1 MVWVVE
7 GERMVYDSVIKNVR
21 LLEQSSLL
29 HIGINNG
36 EIVRITKDII
46 HGEIEWE
53 ADGGMALP
61 PFIEMHTHLDTVL
74 TSGKDLKN
82 LSGTLMEGI
91 ELWQVRK
98 ANLTC
103 EDVLERAEKAI
114 KLLIQHGILYVRAA
128 VDISDPKLT
137 ALKAIIS
144 LRAKLQHLIEIQI
157 IAFPQEGIISSQK
170 NKDRLVEAVQL
181 GADAVSAV
189 PHLEH
194 TRENGIRSIQVCFE
208 IAEQYGSFVHIF
220 SDEVDDE
227 HSRFLEVVADLALSK
242 GMGERVT
249 VSHTNAMAYY
259 SESYAAKVIS
269 LVKKANITVVSCP
282 LINCTMQGRF
292 DSHPKGR
299 GITRIKELNEANV
312 NICIAHDDIQTPF
325 YPFGN
330 GNILQAAH
338 MGAHL
343 AHMTGETERVH
354 MINMITKNGAK
365 AFGIKDHYGIEV
377 GKSANIIILPVDNIV
392 DMLSKQPACRY
403 VIREGNLIVE
413 TKPSEPIW
421 YNDPL
426 ISYT

>member
-1 MVWVVE
+1 
-7 GERMVYDSVIKNVR
+7 MVYETVIKNVR
-21 LLEQSSLL
+21 LLEQSSLF
-29 HIGINNG
+29 HIGIING
-36 EIVRITKDII
+36 KIARMTEDVI
-46 HGEIEWE
+46 HGEIELE
-53 ADGGMALP
+53 AGGGIALP

-91 ELWQVRK
+91 ELWQERK
-98 ANLTC
+98 AKLTY

-128 VDISDPKLT
+128 VDISDPELT

-144 LRAKLQHLIEIQI
+144 LRAKLQHIIDIQI
-157 IAFPQEGIISSQK
+157 IAFPQEGIISSPK
-170 NKDRLVEAVQL
+170 NKARLVEAVHL

-194 TRENGIRSIQVCFE
+194 TRENGIKSIQECFA
-208 IAEQYGSFVHIF
+208 IAEHYSSFVHIF

-227 HSRFLEVVADLALSK
+227 HSRFLEVIADLAISK

-259 SESYAAKVIS
+259 SDSYAAKVIS
-269 LVKKANITVVSCP
+269 LVKKADITVVSCP
-282 LINCTMQGRF
+282 LINCTVQGRF
-292 DSHPKGR
+292 DSYPKGR
-299 GITRIKELNEANV
+299 GITRIKELNEAEVNV
-312 NICIAHDDIQTPF
+312 CIAHDDIQTPF

-343 AHMTGETERVH
+343 AHMSGEAERVD

-365 AFGIKDHYGIEV
+365 AFGIMDHYGIEV
-377 GKSANIIILPVDNIV
+377 GNRANMIILPVDNVV

-403 VIREGNLIVE
+403 VIRDGQIIVE
-413 TKPSEPIW
+413 TKPSEPTW
-421 YNDPL
+421 YKDSL
-426 ISYT
+426 ISLT